1 MSRVPLDAPADD
13 AAAGWAEPVAGAA
26 APEFE
31 LEELH
36 PAVTAI
42 PSDSSAIAE
51 SLSLVDCIPVLL

>member
-1 MSRVPLDAPADD
+1 MT
-13 AAAGWAEPVAGAA
+13 AAGWAEPVAGAA